1 MAVVIALGIAAL
13 AVAFIAAPFFLV
25 SGRSAGGQAGGGE
38 EPERAEALRELR
50 AEKETIFAAIQEL
63 EFDFKSGKL
72 SAQDHQALRVR
83 HEAQAAALLQR
94 IDELEGAVV
103 PEQSR
108 RAARGKRRA

>member
-1 MAVVIALGIAAL
+1 MVVVIALGIAAL

-25 SGRSAGGQAGGGE
+25 SGRPAGGGPDGE
-38 EPERAEALRELR
+38 GEPGHAEALRDLL

-72 SAQDHQALRVR
+72 SAEDHAALRAR

-94 IDELEGAVV
+94 IDALEGAAA
-103 PEQSR
+103 PEPSR
-108 RAARGKRRA
+108 RAGRGKRRA